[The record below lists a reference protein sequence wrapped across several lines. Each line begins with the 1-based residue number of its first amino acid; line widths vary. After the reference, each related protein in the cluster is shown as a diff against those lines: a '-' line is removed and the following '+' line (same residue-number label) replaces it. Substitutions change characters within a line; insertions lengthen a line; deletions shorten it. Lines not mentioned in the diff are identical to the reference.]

1 MFSTKASGT
10 WHHSLFV
17 SSHFTAEAPFAT
29 RVLNIA
35 QAVLASTFLFL
46 PPSAPILWT
55 MSLRSFSVLPKS
67 WQVLACARA
76 GGASAAAAAP
86 ASARRARSAT
96 GRRYRERGMVWSSL
110 RRVFPRRSLRIAA
123 FPPQDCGGFGAAA
136 PQKGKPASGGFA
148 VRARPGL
155 DRERDHVDHPAL
167 AVLDADDPVRPVGS
181 RRQRPHHAVG
191 DEAGG
196 DVEILPRPGVLA
208 DPVEDEVE
216 SVRAV
221 EEVNGHDS
229 SGNRARTSRSMEAK
243 RDNSL
248 SRAGRPRNAAIRPPV
263 LRPFHAIHR
272 RGGLAGSVSV

>member
-55 MSLRSFSVLPKS
+55 MSLRSLSVLPKS
-67 WQVLACARA
+67 WQVLACASA

-96 GRRYRERGMVWSSL
+96 GRRNRERGIGLVLTPAGFPASKPSN
-110 RRVFPRRSLRIAA
+110 RGVFTTGLWRLWRCR
-123 FPPQDCGGFGAAA
+123 GAT
-136 PQKGKPASGGFA
+136 GEPASGGFA
-148 VRARPGL
+148 PGL
-155 DRERDHVDHPAL
+155 GRERDHVDHPAL
-167 AVLDADDPVRPVGS
+167 AVLDADDPVRPVGA

-248 SRAGRPRNAAIRPPV
+248 FESR
-263 LRPFHAIHR
+263 
-272 RGGLAGSVSV
+272 